1 MKGVAPP
8 SITMSQ
14 VYAAAVPYIVFG
26 LIVLVA
32 IFFFPPIATWLPG
45 LLGN

>member
-14 VYAAAVPYIVFG
+14 VYAAAVPYIMFG
-26 LIVLVA
+26 LIVLIA
-32 IFFFPPIATWLPG
+32 IFFFPAIATWLPA
-45 LLGN
+45 LLG